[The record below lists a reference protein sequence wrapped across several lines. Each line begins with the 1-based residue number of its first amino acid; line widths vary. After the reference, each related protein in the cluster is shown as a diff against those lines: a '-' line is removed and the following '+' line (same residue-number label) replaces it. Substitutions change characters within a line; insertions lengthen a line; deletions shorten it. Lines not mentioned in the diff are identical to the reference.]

1 MRNGDRCRFSW
12 REKILIC
19 QHTAYM
25 DHTGNIIM
33 IVEQEQLFQLGSFFF
48 VKDFLLHIFRIDLDQ
63 LTTIIDILP
72 V

>member
-1 MRNGDRCRFSW
+1 
-12 REKILIC
+12 
-19 QHTAYM
+19 M

-63 LTTIIDILP
+63 LTAIIDILP